1 MISLIKLNPFDI
13 FLWTIRRNEKDVV
26 NLYST
31 LSPILQVSTG
41 GNMLNFGYW
50 NNSTDTPLQAQ
61 QQLCDKIGK
70 VAELESAKIVLDVG
84 SGLGSPANY
93 WKSLY
98 KSIEI
103 ICVNINLSQL
113 QKSEFHN
120 GITFTNSTSTKLPF
134 SNNSLDRII
143 ALESAQ
149 HFKPLGKFIS
159 EAKRI
164 LKSNGILILAIPIT
178 REKSSFNKL
187 GILSFT
193 WASEHYGLE
202 YVLSC
207 ITDEGFT
214 IEETTHIGSNVYG
227 PLADFYAE
235 HRNSI
240 KKKIN
245 QIYPSYVEKILNIS
259 LQKMKKISEKQII
272 DYVII
277 KCRT

>member
-1 MISLIKLNPFDI
+1 MVSLIKLNPLDI

-31 LSPILQVSTG
+31 LSPLLQVSTG
-41 GNMLNFGYW
+41 GTMLNFGYW
-50 NNSTDTPLQAQ
+50 DDSIDTPLEAQ
-61 QQLCDKIGK
+61 KQLCTKIGK
-70 VAELESAKIVLDVG
+70 MAELDTAKIVLDVG

-98 KSIEI
+98 ESIKI
-103 ICVNINLSQL
+103 ICININLSQL
-113 QKSEFHN
+113 KKSEFHKDVL
-120 GITFTNSTSTKLPF
+120 FSNSTATKLPF
-134 SNNSLDRII
+134 SNNSFDRII

-149 HFKPLGKFIS
+149 HFKPLAKFIS
-159 EAKRI
+159 EAKII
-164 LKSNGILILAIPIT
+164 LKPGGILLVAIPIT
-178 REKSSFNKL
+178 NEKSSFNKL

-207 ITDEGFT
+207 IKDGGFT
-214 IEETTHIGSNVYG
+214 IEETIHIGSNVYE
-227 PLADFYAE
+227 PLVNFYTT
-235 HRNSI
+235 HRESI
-240 KKKIN
+240 REKIN
-245 QIYPSYVEKILNIS
+245 QLYPSYVEKILNIS
-259 LQKMKKISEKQII
+259 LQKMKKVSEKKII